1 MRAPAEARPSQ
12 PALSRSAPAKAQ
24 GSALIES
31 LVAVLLF
38 SVGLLGLVG
47 MQAGAVQQ
55 ASQAEYRS
63 MASLL
68 ANAAASQMWASD
80 RTATT
85 LQTQFASPSGSA
97 YALWL
102 AQVQASGLPGISSA
116 NSTLPTISFSTL
128 AGGGS
133 GGTARSQATITV
145 YWRAPADTQSHQVVT
160 LVQMK

>member
-1 MRAPAEARPSQ
+1 MRAPAEHRPSR
-12 PALSRSAPAKAQ
+12 PALPRSAPAKAR

-68 ANAAASQMWASD
+68 ANSAASQMWASD

-97 YALWL
+97 YVLWL

-133 GGTARSQATITV
+133 SGTARSQATITV
-145 YWRAPADTQSHQVVT
+145 YWRGPADTQSHQLVT
-160 LVQMK
+160 LVQLK